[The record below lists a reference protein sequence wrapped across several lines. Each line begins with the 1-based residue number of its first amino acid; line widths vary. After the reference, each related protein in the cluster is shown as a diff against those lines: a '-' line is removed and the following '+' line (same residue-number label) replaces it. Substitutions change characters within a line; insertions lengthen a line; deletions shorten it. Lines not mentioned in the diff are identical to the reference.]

1 MQVVLT
7 VKNTSKVLKPTKDNV
22 LLYDGHM
29 WYVTTKAD
37 LLKETNDLLKECQET
52 LEALKQ
58 QNLDFKAEVA
68 SQVKQMSD
76 AILQIIALKEQ
87 EGDKL

>member
-87 EGDKL
+87 